1 MRIIEVED
9 LPPSY
14 SFTFSMDG
22 VTILVKGGL
31 DEKISSV
38 SRDTPVDTDAA
49 NSEGRQ

>member
-22 VTILVKGGL
+22 VTIRVKGGL
-31 DEKISSV
+31 DETISSV
-38 SRDTPVDTDAA
+38 SCDTPVDTDTT
-49 NSEGRQ
+49 NTEGRQ